1 MAYDQ
6 EKEKQEAVEAGIRAI
21 KSLRAAQDHL
31 NRAKNWGVWD
41 MFGGGFFSQIC
52 ELPKSCA

>member
-6 EKEKQEAVEAGIRAI
+6 EKEKQEAVEAGISAI

-41 MFGGGFFSQIC
+41 MLAEDFS
-52 ELPKSCA
+52 LPWRSSLK